1 MGDEFLMISANM
13 LPKSI
18 YFKAAWYHKSIYE
31 KSKEKSQMNARDF
44 FYLVAEMREAQK
56 AYLETKDRHV
66 FRAARKLENEVD
78 KEIRRVRE
86 LVNANPPASVMKIP
100 GE

>member
-1 MGDEFLMISANM
+1 M

-18 YFKAAWYHKSIYE
+18 YFKAAWYQKSIYE
-31 KSKEKSQMNARDF
+31 NSKEETQMNARDF

-56 AYLETKDRHV
+56 AYFETKDRHV
-66 FRAARKLENEVD
+66 FRSARKLENEVD

-86 LVNANPPASVMKIP
+86 VVNANPPEKVMKMP

>member
-1 MGDEFLMISANM
+1 
-13 LPKSI
+13 
-18 YFKAAWYHKSIYE
+18 
-31 KSKEKSQMNARDF
+31 MNARDF

-56 AYLETKDRHV
+56 AYFETKDRHV

>member
-1 MGDEFLMISANM
+1 
-13 LPKSI
+13 
-18 YFKAAWYHKSIYE
+18 
-31 KSKEKSQMNARDF
+31 MNARDF

-56 AYLETKDRHV
+56 AYFETKDKHV

-78 KEIRRVRE
+78 KEIRRVRDII
-86 LVNANPPASVMKIP
+86 NTNPPAQVMKSP